1 MKLSHLLLIA
11 LLSTGFAGATSTGYI
26 EAKQLFTDKSYDL
39 AYDKA
44 SKLSASGD
52 VDAINLVGLM
62 YLYGFGVA
70 SNDESAIKM
79 FNKAGAQGS
88 KDAKINLKDIQS
100 LYEKLLIKYQEEGRY
115 KYSQQKLVSWLST
128 IDSKYKDKMLSNNGE
143 LFTLPMP
150 GKFVNA
156 YPYNKGDHPELPPKR
171 KSFNT
176 ISYTLKDD
184 LKKHILGGEAEF
196 LYLSVL
202 VWRNV
207 TGLESVPMLKKD
219 AKAVIK
225 KLLKP
230 LIEDFTGDLIEAKNL
245 SFELI
250 IDEDNAFGYFI
261 TVDGFEIAITRF
273 TLKEKIFTMVLAN
286 GNPNISKP
294 VKEDMIEW
302 VNLILEANK

>member
-1 MKLSHLLLIA
+1 MKLSHLLLLA
-11 LLSTGFAGATSTGYI
+11 LLSTGFAGATSTEYI

-52 VDAINLVGLM
+52 ADAANLVGLM
-62 YLYGFGVA
+62 YLYSLGIKG
-70 SNDESAIKM
+70 SYESAIKM
-79 FNKAGAQGS
+79 FNKADAQGS
-88 KDAKINLKDIQS
+88 QQAKINLQDIQND
-100 LYEKLLIKYQEEGRY
+100 YEKLLIKYQKENHKHY
-115 KYSQQKLVSWLST
+115 QQKLVSWLST